1 MEERPVHESATS
13 TVTFAVDHK
22 AAEGEPTQVA
32 LKCVANEDEYEREWR
47 ARAAAELD
55 PERVVAVLRRH
66 DEIARGERV
75 MCLAL
80 PRADRNLL
88 DAIQN
93 ERIAGT
99 NKVQVMAIVRD
110 IALALKEMHDHHLV
124 HGDVKV

>member
-1 MEERPVHESATS
+1 MVPGTLFLPWPS
-13 TVTFAVDHK
+13 
-22 AAEGEPTQVA
+22 VA
-32 LKCVANEDEYEREWR
+32 LFSGVRGL
-47 ARAAAELD
+47 AELD
-55 PERVVAVLRRH
+55 PELVMAVLRRH
-66 DEIARGERV
+66 DE
-75 MCLAL
+75 MKCLAL